1 MRFLI
6 STGQGAAAWI
16 TWRHDDTSYL
26 AFVSSGRASM
36 RWNMVGTMC
45 EVVHRYRWPKARV
58 GSAPHLSIR
67 TTVWPM
73 CRELR
78 PKVMAAVWY
87 SGAGT
92 RWTLSSLGWIPNSDS
107 SRLAM
112 PKAVAGATSPRGR
125 RTPLGFPVV
134 PDV

>member
-1 MRFLI
+1 MR
-6 STGQGAAAWI
+6 S
-16 TWRHDDTSYL
+16 
-26 AFVSSGRASM
+26 VS
-36 RWNMVGTMC
+36 
-45 EVVHRYRWPKARV
+45 
-58 GSAPHLSIR
+58 SAPHLSIK

-73 CRELR
+73 CREFM

-92 RWTLSSLGWIPNSDS
+92 RCTLLSLAWMPNSES

-112 PKAVAGATSPRGR
+112 PKAVSGSMSPSAR
-125 RTPLGFPVV
+125 RTPLGLPVV